1 MPPAPLYVV
10 LNAGSG
16 HDDTETTARAI
27 AEVFN
32 AAGRPHE
39 IFRVD
44 DPKQLGEVAQQAVAK
59 AMQSSGTV
67 VAAGGDGTLNAVAQ
81 ATLGSGCTFGVIP
94 SGTFNYFGRT
104 HGISSD
110 TSVAARALLTA
121 RVQNV
126 QVGLV
131 NDRVFLVNAS
141 IGMYPQLLEDR
152 EEQKHRHG
160 RSRLVAAWAALVTI
174 FRGYRPMLVKLES
187 DGQTHQLRTLTLFIT
202 NNRLQLEQMGL
213 EAGVVEEERKLAAI
227 VLGPVSKLSLLWLAL
242 QGALGRLHE
251 ANDVQ
256 RFSLTR
262 LLVTPSNR
270 LGRRLKVATDG
281 EVTRM
286 KTPIEFSVAPE
297 PLQLLVPIDA
307 VPETAKR

>member
-1 MPPAPLYVV
+1 MPAAPLYVV

-16 HDDTETTARAI
+16 HEDTETTSRAI
-27 AEVFN
+27 ADVFN
-32 AAGRPHE
+32 AVGRTHE

-44 DPKQLGEVAQQAVAK
+44 DPKQLGTVAQQAVAK
-59 AMQSSGTV
+59 AKQNSGSV
-67 VAAGGDGTLNAVAQ
+67 VAAGGDGTLNTVAQ
-81 ATLGSGCTFGVIP
+81 ATLGSGCLFGVIP

-121 RVQNV
+121 RVQHV
-126 QVGLV
+126 QVGMV

-141 IGMYPQLLEDR
+141 IGLHPQLLEDR

-174 FRGYRPMLVKLES
+174 IRGYRPMLIKLDS
-187 DGQTHQLRTLTLFIT
+187 DGRKHQLRTLTLFVV

-213 EAGVVEEERKLAAI
+213 ESEVVEQEGKLAAI

-242 QGALGRLHE
+242 QGALGRLRE
-251 ANDVQ
+251 ASGVQ
-256 RFSLTR
+256 RFSLTK
-262 LLVTPSNR
+262 LVVTPANR

-281 EVTRM
+281 EVTWM
-286 KTPIEFSVAPE
+286 NAPIEFRVAPQ
-297 PLQLLVPIDA
+297 PLLLLVPIDA
-307 VPETAKR
+307 EPETAKR